1 MKSKQYLKYSV
12 KLTIFTS
19 LCVSLRCL
27 WSIRYNL
34 YSFVTKGGSE
44 GEGDGQFLHPHVP
57 ANDAQGNLFVTNRDL
72 QMFRSSQIMVIIM
85 KSGIEG

>member
-19 LCVSLRCL
+19 FCVSLRCL
-27 WSIRYNL
+27 WSIRYNVL
-34 YSFVTKGGSE
+34 ICYEGGSE

-57 ANDAQGNLFVTNRDL
+57 ANDAQGKLFVTNREL
-72 QMFRSSQIMVIIM
+72 ANVQVFTNNGNYYEV
-85 KSGIEG
+85 GY